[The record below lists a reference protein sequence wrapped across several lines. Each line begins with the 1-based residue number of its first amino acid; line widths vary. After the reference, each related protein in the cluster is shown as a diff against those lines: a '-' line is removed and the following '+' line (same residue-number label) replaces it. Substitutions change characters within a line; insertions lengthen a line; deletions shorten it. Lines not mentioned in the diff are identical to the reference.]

1 MMIKNRSDSGT
12 TFAVYAGA
20 AGNGFLEIDNDAA
33 YNSGTWAFNN
43 TDPTSTVFTV
53 NSGLSTSS
61 KNFVAYLWT
70 EIEGFSRFGSYE
82 GNGNADGMFVYTGFR
97 PAWIMTKSVDS
108 TSAWNIFDDQR
119 EGYNVDNDE
128 LHANDGDAEGTSD
141 LIDIL
146 SNGFKLRT
154 SSDPNVAETYGYI
167 AFAKNPFKYATAR

>member
-1 MMIKNRSDSGT
+1 
-12 TFAVYAGA
+12 
-20 AGNGFLEIDNDAA
+20 
-33 YNSGTWAFNN
+33 
-43 TDPTSTVFTV
+43 
-53 NSGLSTSS
+53 
-61 KNFVAYLWT
+61 
-70 EIEGFSRFGSYE
+70 
-82 GNGNADGMFVYTGFR
+82 
-97 PAWIMTKSVDS
+97 MTRSVDS
-108 TSAWNIFDDQR
+108 TSDWQIFDDQR